1 MHFRFLSLIALLIA
15 ATGAQGQGS
24 TSDAGWQESDVPAPP
39 VVIGKDLIP
48 IDMPANLALRFGV
61 DPKTLTI
68 TNDGVVR
75 YVMVASND
83 QGARNV
89 MYEGVRCAT
98 GEVRTY
104 ARQDSTGQWT
114 ADAQAQWRPLHGQRD
129 GPRHGR
135 VATGGLL
142 GTHGQHGLCGRPY
155 QETQEL
161 ETGPALIGGL
171 PAEHHVVPMHHL
183 GLCHITQQ
191 FFDLA

>member
-114 ADAQAQWRPLHGQRD
+114 ADAQAQWRPLNAGSATAHAMAVSRQGACSGRTVSTD
-129 GPRHGR
+129 SVTVLIKKLRNWKPDPR
-135 VATGGLL
+135 
-142 GTHGQHGLCGRPY
+142 
-155 QETQEL
+155 
-161 ETGPALIGGL
+161 
-171 PAEHHVVPMHHL
+171 
-183 GLCHITQQ
+183 
-191 FFDLA
+191 